1 MARSLLKNRLFGAFE
16 GLFKISN
23 ERAARLHKTQ
33 NVWIEIFQIAQDCK
47 ILKSFDSDNFALAHS
62 IKLPAVEDFAE
73 KVFQLRDTFA
83 KEDSEMFVSFRVGV
97 CDDVFFALRHFK
109 VIQDGWDD
117 SRGSFSF
124 ITHTI
129 TICEDLG

>member
-16 GLFKISN
+16 GLFRISQEEHTKI
-23 ERAARLHKTQ
+23 HKTQ
-33 NVWIEIFQIAQDCK
+33 NVWIEIFKIALDCK
-47 ILKSFDSDNFALAHS
+47 ILKSFDSDSFTLVHS
-62 IKLPAVEDFAE
+62 VKLPALKDFAE

-97 CDDVFFALRHFK
+97 CDDIFFALRHFK

-129 TICEDLG
+129 TICEDLT